1 MTEGLSLIETS
12 QSSLSNIAA
21 LGYESGNRVIWGC
34 SQRKGK
40 VWSPQK
46 GGSITDWCAWVKKAW
61 DKVINGKSDEKN
73 ITRNFLR
80 PVRLMQNYSSHP
92 LSAQWG

>member
-1 MTEGLSLIETS
+1 LIEAS

-34 SQRKGK
+34 SQRRGK

-46 GGSITDWCAWVKKAW
+46 GGSIADWCNWVKKAW
-61 DKVINGKSDEKN
+61 DKIFSSEPDPNN
-73 ITRNFLR
+73 LTRNFLR
-80 PVRLMQNYSSHP
+80 PVP
-92 LSAQWG
+92 LLEPYN